1 MSNFIT
7 VPGIVPD
14 GKGKYN
20 LKDITIEKS
29 TIVSY
34 NELSQ
39 MTYQN
44 EFGGIVTL
52 SNKVTAQLTNS
63 AGPTYINMTLVDF
76 EAVVN
81 PPIPFPPNVVQVL
94 NEDDIPTNLVANTT
108 YVVNGFIT
116 ISKNLNAVV
125 EGCSIIGRDRAKDGF
140 LYTGV
145 GPFISVRDVNF
156 SLSDLKL
163 SASDINSQVLS
174 CLNYTSGA
182 YNEGRDKVFTM
193 VNCQIRNCYNVMSV
207 EGFDLCDIQNSL
219 FWYIQ
224 ATSIGCQF
232 KNVSKLQFTSCEFVR
247 WFDEAAI
254 PSPTPA
260 DFATVPMVELLA
272 NGAGA
277 GFGATNLTGCIFHPQ
292 QTQDGV
298 NISNASTTGFGTISS
313 NTFISIGLTTGSTY
327 VIDYDIQN
335 GYVIQANQSVP
346 NDNAYATM
354 SLTGNTVYLDNS
366 TTNPIVLKDANTVGG
381 VGFTNPIAF
390 PTFQRVITSVADASI
405 TYNSRL
411 TGTFFVNVNATVQMS
426 GNGTI
431 YMRLRANGVAIPSS
445 IGSADIKTGAAET
458 LSFSIIGTTN
468 LGDVFDIE
476 VESSTG
482 ADVLISEFSLNGYQ
496 L

>member
-29 TIVSY
+29 NIVSY

-63 AGPTYINMTLVDF
+63 AGPTYINMTLSAF

-81 PPIPFPPNVVQVL
+81 PAIPYPPNVVQVL
-94 NEDDIPTNLVANTT
+94 NEDDIPATLTPNTT
-108 YVVNGFIT
+108 YIVNGLIT
-116 ISKNLNAVV
+116 ISKSLNVISD
-125 EGCSIIGRDRAKDGF
+125 GCSILGRDRAKDGF
-140 LYTGV
+140 IFTGV

-156 SLSDLKL
+156 SLYGLRL
-163 SASDINSQVLS
+163 SATDVNSQILS
-174 CLNYTSGA
+174 CLNYTAGS
-182 YNEGRDKVFTM
+182 YNEGRNKVFTM
-193 VNCQIRNCYNVMSV
+193 INCQVRDCYNVMSV
-207 EGFDLCDIQNSL
+207 EGFDLCDLQNTL
-219 FWYIQ
+219 FWYVK

-232 KNVSKLQFTSCEFVR
+232 KNVSELQFTSCEFVR
-247 WFDEAAI
+247 WFDESTI
-254 PSPTPA
+254 PTPSGY
-260 DFATVPMVELLA
+260 ATVPMVELLA
-272 NGAGA
+272 NGAGV
-277 GFGATNLTGCIFHPQ
+277 GFGAVNMTGCIFHPQ

-298 NISNASTTGFGTISS
+298 NISNASTTGFGTISA

-327 VIDYDIQN
+327 NIDYDIQN

-354 SLTGNTVYLDNS
+354 ALTGNTVYLDNS

-411 TGTFFVNVNATVQMS
+411 TGTFFVNVNATVLMS

-431 YMRLRANGVAIPSS
+431 YMRLRANGVAILSS
-445 IGSADIKTGAAET
+445 IGSADIKTGVAET
-458 LSFSIIGTTN
+458 LSFSVIGTTN
-468 LGDVFDIE
+468 LGDVFDVE

>member
-63 AGPTYINMTLVDF
+63 AGPTYINMTLADF

-81 PPIPFPPNVVQVL
+81 PAIPYPPNVVQVMH
-94 NEDDIPTNLVANTT
+94 EDDIPATLTPNTT
-108 YVVNGFIT
+108 YVVNGMIT
-116 ISKNLNAVV
+116 ISKSLTVTS
-125 EGCSIIGRDRAKDGF
+125 EGCSILGRDRAKDGF
-140 LYTGV
+140 VFTGV

-156 SLSDLKL
+156 SLAELML
-163 SASDINSQVLS
+163 SATDVNSQILS

-182 YNEGRDKVFTM
+182 YNEGRNKVFTM
-193 VNCQIRNCYNVMSV
+193 VNCQVRDCYNVMSV
-207 EGFDLCDIQNSL
+207 EGFDLCDLQNTL
-219 FWYIQ
+219 FWYVK

-272 NGAGA
+272 NGAGV
-277 GFGATNLTGCIFHPQ
+277 GFGAVNLTGCIFHPQ

-298 NISNASTTGFGTISS
+298 VISNASTTGFGTISA

-327 VIDYDIQN
+327 SIDYDIQN